1 MRQLILTAVL
11 MALVA
16 CGGGGSPTSPPPTG
30 GGTGTGTGTGS
41 GTGTGTGG
49 GTGSSSG
56 PTAEELE
63 AAALILDLTTFGAT
77 YDEIESVARLGT
89 EGWLDNQLATAPS
102 LHEPITRRYGAEYG
116 YEPGGLVPRPLY
128 RRFAFLS
135 GR

>member
-1 MRQLILTAVL
+1 MSPVKFCTQPNGNRLMRQLILTAVL
-11 MALVA
+11 MTLVA

-30 GGTGTGTGTGS
+30 GGTGTGTGTGTGS

-77 YDEIESVARLGT
+77 YEEIESVARLG
-89 EGWLDNQLATAPS
+89 LS
-102 LHEPITRRYGAEYG
+102 LIHI
-116 YEPGGLVPRPLY
+116 
-128 RRFAFLS
+128 
-135 GR
+135 